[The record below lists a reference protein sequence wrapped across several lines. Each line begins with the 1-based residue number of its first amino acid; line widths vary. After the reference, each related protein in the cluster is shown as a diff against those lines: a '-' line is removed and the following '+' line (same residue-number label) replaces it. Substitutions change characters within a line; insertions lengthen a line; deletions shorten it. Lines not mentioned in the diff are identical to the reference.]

1 MIDLACGFNGLSFRI
16 VNAPVPNMITSR
28 LLPILRRSLQ
38 FWVILFGHI
47 FAMLFLKDLGTGLDQ
62 IDNAQVKQLACLLK
76 DMHFFIR
83 EWIMPAALLLVVYVQ
98 VQLIRDK
105 PVQWGIDIFGG
116 ILSFRCAIQFV
127 MLNLLLLSRMKA
139 GGLLLLELLL
149 FIPVITI
156 NFGWLYWRLDSAAR
170 ARGKTHIRFSGE
182 AGTLDPFDYFHAS
195 SMTLLQFEP
204 SGATATSRLMKTLF
218 VLHGAMMLDLVA
230 LTLSRAIGLA
240 SG

>member
-1 MIDLACGFNGLSFRI
+1 
-16 VNAPVPNMITSR
+16 
-28 LLPILRRSLQ
+28 
-38 FWVILFGHI
+38 
-47 FAMLFLKDLGTGLDQ
+47 
-62 IDNAQVKQLACLLK
+62 
-76 DMHFFIR
+76 
-83 EWIMPAALLLVVYVQ
+83 
-98 VQLIRDK
+98 
-105 PVQWGIDIFGG
+105 
-116 ILSFRCAIQFV
+116 
-127 MLNLLLLSRMKA
+127 MLNLLLLSRLKA

-170 ARGKTHIRFSGE
+170 ARGGAHIRFSEE
-182 AGTLDPFDYFHAS
+182 AGTLDPFDYFHIS

-218 VLHGAMMLDLVA
+218 VIHGAMMLDLVA

>member
-1 MIDLACGFNGLSFRI
+1 M
-16 VNAPVPNMITSR
+16 TQ
-28 LLPILRRSLQ
+28 LPISLARKSIQ
-38 FWVILFGHI
+38 LWVLLAGHV
-47 FAMLFLKDLGTGLDQ
+47 FAGLFLRDLSVGLEQ
-62 IDNAQVKQLACLLK
+62 IDDPRVKGFAVLLGEVSRV
-76 DMHFFIR
+76 FTSWVAPAVVIFVAFIQ
-83 EWIMPAALLLVVYVQ
+83 I
-98 VQLIRDK
+98 QLIRSK
-105 PVQWGIDIFGG
+105 PVQWAIDIFGG
-116 ILSFRCAIQFV
+116 LLCLRCVVQFL
-127 MLNLLLLSRMKA
+127 MLNLLLLSRLKA

-170 ARGKTHIRFSGE
+170 ARGGAHIRFSEE
-182 AGTLDPFDYFHAS
+182 AGTLDPFDYFHIS

-218 VLHGAMMLDLVA
+218 VIHGAMMLDLVA

>member
-1 MIDLACGFNGLSFRI
+1 MRESATAFNGLSPFQ
-16 VNAPVPNMITSR
+16 AAGFSITKIR
-28 LLPILRRSLQ
+28 LPMPLIRRSLQ
-38 FWVILFGHI
+38 LWVLIAGHVFAALFV
-47 FAMLFLKDLGTGLDQ
+47 KDLGYGLDQ
-62 IDNAQVKQLACLLK
+62 IDDAHVKNFASLLK
-76 DMHFFIR
+76 ETHSLMR
-83 EWIMPAALLLVVYVQ
+83 EWIMPVMLVWVVAVQ
-98 VQLIRDK
+98 IQIARAK
-105 PVQWGIDIFGG
+105 PVQRAVDVVGG
-116 ILSFRCAIQFV
+116 LLAFRCLTQFI

-156 NFGWLYWRLDSAAR
+156 TFGWIYWRLDSAAR
-170 ARGKTHIRFSGE
+170 ARGGAHIRFSEE
-182 AGTLDPFDYFHAS
+182 AGTLDPFDYFHIS

-218 VLHGAMMLDLVA
+218 VIHGAMMLDLVA

>member
-1 MIDLACGFNGLSFRI
+1 MIRFLASLSG
-16 VNAPVPNMITSR
+16 
-28 LLPILRRSLQ
+28 RSLQ
-38 FWVILFGHI
+38 LWVLVAGHVFAGMFLRDLGAGLEQI
-47 FAMLFLKDLGTGLDQ
+47 DDAQVKGFAQAIREASRVFITWGAPLAMLFVVF
-62 IDNAQVKQLACLLK
+62 IQL
-76 DMHFFIR
+76 
-83 EWIMPAALLLVVYVQ
+83 
-98 VQLIRDK
+98 QLIRNK
-105 PVQWGIDIFGG
+105 PVQWAIDIFGAV
-116 ILSFRCAIQFV
+116 LSLRCISQFI

-156 NFGWLYWRLDSAAR
+156 NFGWLYWRLDTAAR
-170 ARGKTHIRFSGE
+170 AKGNTHIRFSEE
-182 AGTLDPFDYFHAS
+182 AGTLDPFDYFHIS

-218 VLHGAMMLDLVA
+218 VIHGAMMLDLVA